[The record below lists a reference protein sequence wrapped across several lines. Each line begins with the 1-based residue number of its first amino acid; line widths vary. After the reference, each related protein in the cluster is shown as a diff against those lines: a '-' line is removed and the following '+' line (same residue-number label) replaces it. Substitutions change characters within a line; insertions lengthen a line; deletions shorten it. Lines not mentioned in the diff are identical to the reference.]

1 LTLLFASYKPG
12 DSAATIAT
20 IRTRLFITKDIP
32 TDSKVLFMTMNL
44 PMEYCTLEKEA
55 AIS

>member
-1 LTLLFASYKPG
+1 VSLRFRAFS
-12 DSAATIAT
+12 
-20 IRTRLFITKDIP
+20 TKDIS

-44 PMEYCTLEKEA
+44 PMEYCTLRKEA